1 MKEDPG
7 LITVHPV
14 WRTTVKTEAVS
25 PEEATMKAVIPQ
37 IPAALYCILME
48 DRMSLEP
55 VSYYY
60 LFSAYFDHVLIN

>member
-37 IPAALYCILME
+37 IPAAL
-48 DRMSLEP
+48 
-55 VSYYY
+55 
-60 LFSAYFDHVLIN
+60 